1 MGVKGICLGQ
11 IHKHTANWT
20 LHKVFPLS
28 HNRVTLHIM
37 KQLSLN
43 INIKQLRPGSRLI
56 LCLSQK
62 KQEQYFTF
70 GFGKQERAFEGYFEK
85 KIFPEN
91 PSLTSPSLDRVVRT
105 SQGALTTLYRG
116 FLLYC
121 IYCLIFAQIDKY
133 NFQITKYIC
142 PKYKLYLPKLPMYLS
157 KYPNIFVQITSQ
169 RGTTIPLH
177 GISLL
182 FPSYFSFTNCNYNL
196 LSISLQNLF
205 WTCFPKW
212 WQSLFFK
219 LKFAIQF
226 EFAKLHR
233 YQKVLFI
240 EKKSL
245 FQFRWGCDNP
255 FVHNLGFHDYT
266 SVWSHEVAV
275 LRFSYLSRLVEE
287 RPWPPPCPPNTS
299 FRFFIFIFLSH
310 LEKVKGFCK
319 IRHSIIRR
327 NKKVQN
333 TNKTS
338 TNSSSPLF
346 RRNNT
351 QTRLLS
357 IRQQFPC
364 LKI

>member
-1 MGVKGICLGQ
+1 
-11 IHKHTANWT
+11 
-20 LHKVFPLS
+20 
-28 HNRVTLHIM
+28 M

-43 INIKQLRPGSRLI
+43 INISNSWGPGLGWFYVYR
-56 LCLSQK
+56 K
-62 KQEQYFTF
+62 KAEQYFTF

-91 PSLTSPSLDRVVRT
+91 PSLTSPSLGRVVQT

-121 IYCLIFAQIDKY
+121 IYCLIFAQIDKC

-266 SVWSHEVAV
+266 SVWSHEVAILLLPV
-275 LRFSYLSRLVEE
+275 KTSGGASMTPSLSTKHQLSVFHFHLSLPSGKRE
-287 RPWPPPCPPNTS
+287 
-299 FRFFIFIFLSH
+299 RFF
-310 LEKVKGFCK
+310 
-319 IRHSIIRR
+319 
-327 NKKVQN
+327 QN
-333 TNKTS
+333 TALNHQKGQKKFKIQTKLPPIQAHLCLEG
-338 TNSSSPLF
+338 TIPRPASSPFGNNF
-346 RRNNT
+346 RAW
-351 QTRLLS
+351 
-357 IRQQFPC
+357 
-364 LKI
+364 KIGKLII